1 MQNPQS
7 LVHNLN
13 PMKVLTTRWE
23 LSAYYKDL
31 YRQLGLYE
39 ENRIR
44 LNKYFFGV
52 AET

>member
-1 MQNPQS
+1 
-7 LVHNLN
+7 
-13 PMKVLTTRWE
+13 MKVLTTRWE